1 MGLIWMVAVQ
11 RHQHTDKAGGG
22 KAHALL
28 PCFDISKGIPTMKF
42 SIKMAVAAV
51 TIAAGGAALA
61 QSTFDKINS
70 SGKVVMG
77 VRESSAPMAFAI
89 GSNQT
94 YGGYHVELCERVLK
108 EIVPKAKIEYM
119 ALTAQNTMPLVQNG
133 TVDIGCGPTT
143 NNLTRQKQVSFAVTS
158 YVSQVRAAVKADST
172 ITSLKQLDGKNI
184 AASAGTT
191 AVQLLRKFGKDNNV
205 NLPTTLG
212 KDHFESFMLLES
224 GRADA
229 FVLDDN
235 LLAGVIANSA
245 NPKGYKIVG
254 EVLGSEPIALLFRNN
269 DPAFKKAVDDSLIKL
284 MKSGELAKV
293 YDKWFMQPIPPK
305 GMSLNL
311 PMSDT
316 LKKLI
321 QEPNDKPLE
330 AYADQ

>member
-1 MGLIWMVAVQ
+1 M
-11 RHQHTDKAGGG
+11 H
-22 KAHALL
+22 
-28 PCFDISKGIPTMKF
+28 F
-42 SIKMAVAAV
+42 SIKMIVAAAAVAAG
-51 TIAAGGAALA
+51 AMASAGTL
-61 QSTFDKINS
+61 DKINS

-77 VRESSAPMAFAI
+77 VRESSAPMAYAI
-89 GSNQT
+89 GSNESF
-94 YGGYHVELCERVLK
+94 GGYHVELCQRVLK

-143 NNLTRQKQVSFAVTS
+143 NNLTRQKQVAFAVTT
-158 YVSQVRAAVKADST
+158 YVSQVRAAVKADSN
-172 ITSLKQLDGKNI
+172 ITSLKQLDGKTI

-235 LLAGVIANSA
+235 LLAGVVANSN

-254 EVLGSEPIALLFRNN
+254 EVLSAEPIALLFSKD
-269 DPAFKKAVDDSLIKL
+269 DPAFKKAVDDALIKM
-284 MKSGELAKV
+284 MKSGELAQV

-305 GMSLNL
+305 NVALNL
-311 PMSDT
+311 PMSDM

-321 QEPNDKPLE
+321 QEPNDKPIE
-330 AYADQ
+330 AYAN

>member
-1 MGLIWMVAVQ
+1 M
-11 RHQHTDKAGGG
+11 H
-22 KAHALL
+22 
-28 PCFDISKGIPTMKF
+28 F
-42 SIKMAVAAV
+42 SIKMIVAAAAVAAG
-51 TIAAGGAALA
+51 AMASAGTL
-61 QSTFDKINS
+61 DKINS

-77 VRESSAPMAFAI
+77 VRESSAPMAYAI
-89 GSNQT
+89 GSNET
-94 YGGYHVELCERVLK
+94 FGGYHVELCQRVLK

-143 NNLTRQKQVSFAVTS
+143 NNLTRQKQVAFAVTT
-158 YVSQVRAAVKADST
+158 YVSQVRAAVKADSN
-172 ITSLKQLDGKNI
+172 ITSLKQLDGKTI

-235 LLAGVIANSA
+235 LLAGVVANSN

-254 EVLGSEPIALLFRNN
+254 EVLSAEPIALLFSKD
-269 DPAFKKAVDDSLIKL
+269 DPAFKKAVDDALIKM
-284 MKSGELAKV
+284 MKSGELAQV

-305 GMSLNL
+305 NVALNL
-311 PMSDT
+311 PMSDM

-321 QEPNDKPLE
+321 QEPNDKPIE
-330 AYADQ
+330 AYAN

>member
-1 MGLIWMVAVQ
+1 
-11 RHQHTDKAGGG
+11 
-22 KAHALL
+22 
-28 PCFDISKGIPTMKF
+28 MKF
-42 SIKMAVAAV
+42 SIKMLVAAV
-51 TIAAGGAALA
+51 AVATGGAAMA

-70 SGKVVMG
+70 TGKVLMG
-77 VRESSAPMAFAI
+77 VRESSAPMAYAI

-94 YGGYHVELCERVLK
+94 FGGYHVELCERVLK
-108 EIVPKAKIEYM
+108 DIAPKAKIEYM

-143 NNLTRQKQVSFAVTS
+143 NNLTRQKQVSFAVTT

-254 EVLGSEPIALLFRNN
+254 EVLGSEPIALLFRKD

-284 MKSGELAKV
+284 MKSGELAKI
-293 YDKWFMQPIPPK
+293 YDKWFVQPIPPK
-305 GMSLNL
+305 NMSLNL

>member
-1 MGLIWMVAVQ
+1 M
-11 RHQHTDKAGGG
+11 T
-22 KAHALL
+22 
-28 PCFDISKGIPTMKF
+28 F
-42 SIKMAVAAV
+42 SIKMVVVAAAVAAS
-51 TIAAGGAALA
+51 GAAFA
-61 QSTFDKINS
+61 QSAGTLDKIKS

-89 GSNQT
+89 GSNQSF
-94 YGGYHVELCERVLK
+94 GGYHVELCERVLK
-108 EIVPKAKIEYM
+108 EIVPGAKIEYM

-143 NNLTRQKQVSFAVTS
+143 NNLTRQKQVSFAMTT
-158 YVSQVRAAVKADST
+158 YVSQVRAAVRADST
-172 ITSLKQLDGKNI
+172 ITSLKQLDGKNV

-254 EVLGSEPIALLFRNN
+254 EVLGSEPIALLFRKD
-269 DPAFKKAVDDSLIKL
+269 DPAFKKAVDDSLIKM
-284 MKSGELAKV
+284 MKSGEVAKV

-305 GMSLNL
+305 NMSLNL
-311 PMSDT
+311 VMSDT
-316 LKKLI
+316 LKKLL

>member
-1 MGLIWMVAVQ
+1 
-11 RHQHTDKAGGG
+11 
-22 KAHALL
+22 
-28 PCFDISKGIPTMKF
+28 MKF
-42 SIKMAVAAV
+42 SIKMAVAAMAV
-51 TIAAGGAALA
+51 AAGGAAMA

-70 SGKVVMG
+70 TGKVVMG
-77 VRESSAPMAFAI
+77 VRESSAPMAYAI

-94 YGGYHVELCERVLK
+94 FGGYHVELCERVLK
-108 EIVPKAKIEYM
+108 EIAPNAKIEYM

-143 NNLTRQKQVSFAVTS
+143 NNLTRQKQVSFAVTT
-158 YVSQVRAAVKADST
+158 YVSQVRAAVKADSN
-172 ITSLKQLDGKNI
+172 ITSLKQLDGKNV

-254 EVLGSEPIALLFRNN
+254 EVLGSEPIAILFRKD
-269 DPAFKKAVDDSLIKL
+269 DPAFKKAVDDSLTKL

-305 GMSLNL
+305 NMALNL

-321 QEPNDKPLE
+321 LEPNDKPLE

>member
-1 MGLIWMVAVQ
+1 
-11 RHQHTDKAGGG
+11 
-22 KAHALL
+22 
-28 PCFDISKGIPTMKF
+28 MKF
-42 SIKMAVAAV
+42 SIKMLVAAV
-51 TIAAGGAALA
+51 AVATGGVAMA

-70 SGKVVMG
+70 TGKVLMG
-77 VRESSAPMAFAI
+77 VRESSAPMAYAI

-94 YGGYHVELCERVLK
+94 FGGYHVELCERVLK
-108 EIVPKAKIEYM
+108 DIAPKAKIEYM

-143 NNLTRQKQVSFAVTS
+143 NNLTRQKQVSFAVTT

-254 EVLGSEPIALLFRNN
+254 EVLGSEPIALLFRKD

-284 MKSGELAKV
+284 MKSGELAKI
-293 YDKWFMQPIPPK
+293 YDKWFVQPIPPK
-305 GMSLNL
+305 NMSLNL

>member
-1 MGLIWMVAVQ
+1 
-11 RHQHTDKAGGG
+11 
-22 KAHALL
+22 
-28 PCFDISKGIPTMKF
+28 MKF
-42 SIKMAVAAV
+42 SIKMVVAAV
-51 TIAAGGAALA
+51 AVFAGGAAMA

-77 VRESSAPMAFAI
+77 VRESSAPMAYAI
-89 GSNQT
+89 GSNQSF
-94 YGGYHVELCERVLK
+94 GGYHVELCERVLK

-143 NNLTRQKQVSFAVTS
+143 NNLTRQKQVAFAVTT
-158 YVSQVRAAVKADST
+158 YVSQVRAAVKADSP
-172 ITSLKQLDGKNI
+172 ITSIKQLDGKNI

-205 NLPTTLG
+205 TLNTTLG

-224 GRADA
+224 GRVDA

-254 EVLGSEPIALLFRNN
+254 EVLGSEPIAILFRNE
-269 DPAFKKAVDDSLIKL
+269 DPAFKKAVDDSLVKL

-305 GMSLNL
+305 GQALNL
-311 PMSDT
+311 PMSET

>member
-1 MGLIWMVAVQ
+1 
-11 RHQHTDKAGGG
+11 
-22 KAHALL
+22 
-28 PCFDISKGIPTMKF
+28 MKF
-42 SIKMAVAAV
+42 SIKMAVAAMAV
-51 TIAAGGAALA
+51 AAGGAAMA

-70 SGKVVMG
+70 AGKVVMG
-77 VRESSAPMAFAI
+77 VRESSAPMAYAI

-94 YGGYHVELCERVLK
+94 FGGYHVELCERVLK
-108 EIVPKAKIEYM
+108 EIAPNAKIEYM

-143 NNLTRQKQVSFAVTS
+143 NNLTRQKQVSFAVTT

-172 ITSLKQLDGKNI
+172 IISLKQLDGKNV

-254 EVLGSEPIALLFRNN
+254 EVLGSEPIAILFRKD
-269 DPAFKKAVDDSLIKL
+269 DPAFKKAVDDSLTKL

-305 GMSLNL
+305 NMALNL

>member
-1 MGLIWMVAVQ
+1 M
-11 RHQHTDKAGGG
+11 H
-22 KAHALL
+22 
-28 PCFDISKGIPTMKF
+28 F
-42 SIKMAVAAV
+42 SIKMIVAAAAVAA
-51 TIAAGGAALA
+51 GAMASA
-61 QSTFDKINS
+61 QGTLDKINS

-77 VRESSAPMAFAI
+77 VRESSAPMAYAI
-89 GSNQT
+89 GSNET
-94 YGGYHVELCERVLK
+94 FGGYHVELCQRVLK

-143 NNLTRQKQVSFAVTS
+143 NNLTRQKQVAFAVTT
-158 YVSQVRAAVKADST
+158 YVSQVRAAVKADSN
-172 ITSLKQLDGKNI
+172 ITSLKQLDGKTI

-235 LLAGVIANSA
+235 LLAGVIANSS

-254 EVLGSEPIALLFRNN
+254 EVLSAEPIALLFSKD
-269 DPAFKKAVDDSLIKL
+269 DPAFKKAVDDALIKM
-284 MKSGELAKV
+284 MKSGELAQV

-305 GMSLNL
+305 NVALNL
-311 PMSDT
+311 PMSDM

-321 QEPNDKPLE
+321 QEPNDKPIE
-330 AYADQ
+330 AYAN

>member
-1 MGLIWMVAVQ
+1 M
-11 RHQHTDKAGGG
+11 H
-22 KAHALL
+22 
-28 PCFDISKGIPTMKF
+28 F
-42 SIKMAVAAV
+42 SIKMIVAAAAVAA
-51 TIAAGGAALA
+51 GAMASDGTL
-61 QSTFDKINS
+61 DKINS

-77 VRESSAPMAFAI
+77 VRESSAPMAYAI
-89 GSNQT
+89 GSNESF
-94 YGGYHVELCERVLK
+94 GGYHVELCQRVLK

-143 NNLTRQKQVSFAVTS
+143 NNLTRQKQVAFAVTT
-158 YVSQVRAAVKADST
+158 YVSQVRAAVKADSN
-172 ITSLKQLDGKNI
+172 ITSLKQLDGKTI

-235 LLAGVIANSA
+235 LLAGVVANSN

-254 EVLGSEPIALLFRNN
+254 EVLSAEPIALLFSKD
-269 DPAFKKAVDDSLIKL
+269 DPAFKKAVDDALIKM
-284 MKSGELAKV
+284 MKSGELAQV

-305 GMSLNL
+305 NVALNL
-311 PMSDT
+311 PMSDM

-321 QEPNDKPLE
+321 QEPNDKPIE
-330 AYADQ
+330 AYAN

>member
-1 MGLIWMVAVQ
+1 
-11 RHQHTDKAGGG
+11 
-22 KAHALL
+22 
-28 PCFDISKGIPTMKF
+28 MKF
-42 SIKMAVAAV
+42 SIKMLVAAAAVAA
-51 TIAAGGAALA
+51 GGVAMA

-70 SGKVVMG
+70 TGKVLMG
-77 VRESSAPMAFAI
+77 VRESSAPMAYAI

-94 YGGYHVELCERVLK
+94 FGGYHVELCERVLK
-108 EIVPKAKIEYM
+108 DIAPKAKIEYM

-143 NNLTRQKQVSFAVTS
+143 NNLKRQKQVSFAVTT

-254 EVLGSEPIALLFRNN
+254 EVLGSEPIALLFRKD

-284 MKSGELAKV
+284 MKSGELAKI
-293 YDKWFMQPIPPK
+293 YDKWFVQPIPPK
-305 GMSLNL
+305 NMSLNL

>member
-1 MGLIWMVAVQ
+1 
-11 RHQHTDKAGGG
+11 
-22 KAHALL
+22 
-28 PCFDISKGIPTMKF
+28 MKF
-42 SIKMAVAAV
+42 SIKMVVAAV
-51 TIAAGGAALA
+51 AVFAGGAAMA

-77 VRESSAPMAFAI
+77 VRESSAPMAYAI
-89 GSNQT
+89 GSNQSF
-94 YGGYHVELCERVLK
+94 GGYHVELCERVLK

-143 NNLTRQKQVSFAVTS
+143 NNLTRQKQVAFAVTT
-158 YVSQVRAAVKADST
+158 YVSQVRAAVKADSP
-172 ITSLKQLDGKNI
+172 ITSIKQLDGKNI

-205 NLPTTLG
+205 TLNTTLG

-224 GRADA
+224 GRAEA

-254 EVLGSEPIALLFRNN
+254 EVLGSEPIAILFRNE
-269 DPAFKKAVDDSLIKL
+269 DPAFKKAVDDSLVKL

-305 GMSLNL
+305 GQALNL
-311 PMSDT
+311 PMSET

>member
-1 MGLIWMVAVQ
+1 
-11 RHQHTDKAGGG
+11 
-22 KAHALL
+22 
-28 PCFDISKGIPTMKF
+28 MKF
-42 SIKMAVAAV
+42 SIKMAVAAMA
-51 TIAAGGAALA
+51 IAAGGAAMA

-70 SGKVVMG
+70 TGKVVMG
-77 VRESSAPMAFAI
+77 VRESSAPMAYAI

-94 YGGYHVELCERVLK
+94 FGGYHVELCERVLK
-108 EIVPKAKIEYM
+108 EIAPNAKIEYM

-143 NNLTRQKQVSFAVTS
+143 NNLTRQKQVSFAVTT

-172 ITSLKQLDGKNI
+172 ITSLKQLDGKNV

-254 EVLGSEPIALLFRNN
+254 EVLGSEPIAILFRKD
-269 DPAFKKAVDDSLIKL
+269 DPAFKKAVDDSLTKL

-305 GMSLNL
+305 NMSLNL

>member
-1 MGLIWMVAVQ
+1 
-11 RHQHTDKAGGG
+11 
-22 KAHALL
+22 
-28 PCFDISKGIPTMKF
+28 MKF
-42 SIKMAVAAV
+42 SIKMVVAAV
-51 TIAAGGAALA
+51 AVFAGGAAMA

-77 VRESSAPMAFAI
+77 VRESSAPMAYAI
-89 GSNQT
+89 GSNQSF
-94 YGGYHVELCERVLK
+94 GGYHVELCERVLK

-143 NNLTRQKQVSFAVTS
+143 NNLTRQKQVAFAVTT
-158 YVSQVRAAVKADST
+158 YVSQVRAAVKADSP
-172 ITSLKQLDGKNI
+172 ITSIKQLDGKNI

-205 NLPTTLG
+205 TLNTTLG

-224 GRADA
+224 GRAEA

-254 EVLGSEPIALLFRNN
+254 EVLGSEPIAILFRNE
-269 DPAFKKAVDDSLIKL
+269 DPAFKKAVDDSLVKL

-305 GMSLNL
+305 GQALNL

>member
-1 MGLIWMVAVQ
+1 
-11 RHQHTDKAGGG
+11 
-22 KAHALL
+22 
-28 PCFDISKGIPTMKF
+28 MKF
-42 SIKMAVAAV
+42 SIKMAVAVMAV
-51 TIAAGGAALA
+51 AAGGAAMA

-70 SGKVVMG
+70 AGKVVMG
-77 VRESSAPMAFAI
+77 VRESSAPMAYAI

-94 YGGYHVELCERVLK
+94 FGGYHVELCERVLK
-108 EIVPKAKIEYM
+108 EIAPNAKIEYM

-143 NNLTRQKQVSFAVTS
+143 NNLTRQKQVSFAVTT
-158 YVSQVRAAVKADST
+158 YVSQVRAAVKADSN
-172 ITSLKQLDGKNI
+172 ITSLKQLDGKNV

-254 EVLGSEPIALLFRNN
+254 EVLGSEPIAILFRKD
-269 DPAFKKAVDDSLIKL
+269 DPAFKKAVDDSLTKL

-305 GMSLNL
+305 NMALNL

-321 QEPNDKPLE
+321 LEPNDKPLE

>member
-1 MGLIWMVAVQ
+1 
-11 RHQHTDKAGGG
+11 
-22 KAHALL
+22 
-28 PCFDISKGIPTMKF
+28 MKF
-42 SIKMAVAAV
+42 SIKMLVAAVAVAA
-51 TIAAGGAALA
+51 GGVAMA

-70 SGKVVMG
+70 TGKVLMG
-77 VRESSAPMAFAI
+77 VRESSAPMAYAI

-94 YGGYHVELCERVLK
+94 FGGYHVELCERVLK
-108 EIVPKAKIEYM
+108 DIAPKAKIEYM

-143 NNLTRQKQVSFAVTS
+143 NNLTRQKQVSFAVTT

-254 EVLGSEPIALLFRNN
+254 EVLGSEPIALLFRKD

-284 MKSGELAKV
+284 MKSGELAKI
-293 YDKWFMQPIPPK
+293 YDKWFVQPIPPK
-305 GMSLNL
+305 NMSLNL

>member
-1 MGLIWMVAVQ
+1 
-11 RHQHTDKAGGG
+11 
-22 KAHALL
+22 
-28 PCFDISKGIPTMKF
+28 MKF
-42 SIKMAVAAV
+42 SIKMLVAAAAV
-51 TIAAGGAALA
+51 AAGGAAMA

-70 SGKVVMG
+70 TGKVLMG
-77 VRESSAPMAFAI
+77 VRESSAPMAYAI

-94 YGGYHVELCERVLK
+94 FGGYHVELCERVLK
-108 EIVPKAKIEYM
+108 DIAPKAKIEYM

-143 NNLTRQKQVSFAVTS
+143 NNLTRQKQVSFAVTT

-254 EVLGSEPIALLFRNN
+254 EVLGSEPIALLFRKD

-284 MKSGELAKV
+284 MKSGELAKI
-293 YDKWFMQPIPPK
+293 YDKWFVQPIPPK
-305 GMSLNL
+305 NMSLNL

>member
-1 MGLIWMVAVQ
+1 MTFG
-11 RHQHTDKAGGG
+11 
-22 KAHALL
+22 
-28 PCFDISKGIPTMKF
+28 
-42 SIKMAVAAV
+42 IKMVVAAAAL
-51 TIAAGGAALA
+51 AAGGAALA
-61 QSTFDKINS
+61 QSTFDKINRT
-70 SGKVVMG
+70 GKVVMG
-77 VRESSAPMAFAI
+77 VRESSAPMAFAM
-89 GSNQT
+89 GSNET
-94 YGGYHVELCERVLK
+94 FGGYHVELCQRVLQ
-108 EIVPKAKIEYM
+108 EIAPKAQIEYM

-143 NNLTRQKQVSFAVTS
+143 NNLTRQKQVAFAVTT

-172 ITSLKQLDGKNI
+172 ITSLKQLDGKTV

-191 AVQLLRKFGKDNNV
+191 AVQLLRKFGKDHSV
-205 NLPTTLG
+205 DLKTTLG

-254 EVLGSEPIALLFRNN
+254 EVLGSEPIALLFRKD
-269 DPAFKKAVDDSLIKL
+269 DPAFKKAVDDSLVKL

-305 GMSLNL
+305 NMALNL

-330 AYADQ
+330 AYAAP

>member
-1 MGLIWMVAVQ
+1 M
-11 RHQHTDKAGGG
+11 T
-22 KAHALL
+22 
-28 PCFDISKGIPTMKF
+28 F
-42 SIKMAVAAV
+42 SIKMVVVAAAVAASG
-51 TIAAGGAALA
+51 TAFA
-61 QSTFDKINS
+61 QSAGTLDKIKS

-89 GSNQT
+89 GSNQSF
-94 YGGYHVELCERVLK
+94 GGYHVELCERVLK
-108 EIVPKAKIEYM
+108 EIVPDAKIEYM

-143 NNLTRQKQVSFAVTS
+143 NNLTRQKQVSFAMTT
-158 YVSQVRAAVKADST
+158 YVSQVRAAVRADST
-172 ITSLKQLDGKNI
+172 ITSLKQLDGKNV

-254 EVLGSEPIALLFRNN
+254 EVLGSEPIALLFRKD
-269 DPAFKKAVDDSLIKL
+269 DPAFKKAVDESLIKM
-284 MKSGELAKV
+284 MKSGEVAKV

-305 GMSLNL
+305 NMSLNL
-311 PMSDT
+311 VMSDT
-316 LKKLI
+316 LKKLL